1 MPQLS
6 TVDFATTPE
15 GVAFYGA
22 YDLVLEKWPVDVTSV
37 DLETQHGTT
46 RVNICGP
53 ADARALVLLPGG
65 GATSTVWFQ
74 NVAALADRYRVFAV
88 DLIGDAGR
96 SVAGDNHPRTVDD
109 LLSWL
114 DDVTTAA
121 GLAAFSLVGHSY
133 GAMIA
138 LAYALREP
146 DRVQNLVLLDPNSC
160 FVGMRAQ
167 YLARAIPLLLRP
179 TEKRRGDFIR
189 WETNGQHIDEDWLD
203 LDARG
208 AEHFPKSRTVVPKR
222 PKRNALEALTV
233 DTTVILAEGSKVHD
247 SRRLATVTESIPRL
261 RTIIVGGA
269 THHTMPMSP
278 ATELNCA
285 LLDGLAPRESER
297 PVGEADSP

>member
-1 MPQLS
+1 MTLLP

-15 GVAFYGA
+15 GVAFYSA

-46 RVNICGP
+46 RVNTCGP
-53 ADARALVLLPGG
+53 ADAPPVVLLPGG
-65 GATSTVWFQ
+65 GSTSTVWLE

-96 SVAGDNHPRTVDD
+96 SVAGDRHPRTVDD

-114 DDVTTAA
+114 GDVATAA

-146 DRVQNLVLLDPNSC
+146 DRVQNLVLLDPSSC

-167 YLARAIPLLLRP
+167 YLAHAIPLLLRP
-179 TEKRRGDFIR
+179 TEKRRCEFIR
-189 WETNGQHIDEDWLD
+189 WETNGQPLDTDWLD

-208 AEHFPKSRTVVPKR
+208 AEYFPKSKTIVPKR
-222 PKRNALEALTV
+222 PKRKALDALAV
-233 DTTVILAEGSKVHD
+233 NTTVILAADSKVHD
-247 SRRLATVTESIPRL
+247 SRRLATVTEPIPRL
-261 RTIIVGGA
+261 RTIILDRA
-269 THHTMPMSP
+269 THHTLPMSP
-278 ATELNCA
+278 AIELNRA
-285 LLDGLAPRESER
+285 LLDALDTPGKTRQF
-297 PVGEADSP
+297 GEADRP